1 MRDIIKKKKGAWIS
15 AVAVIV
21 FLTIILVTVL
31 IPVIG
36 EVHGEWIAMVV
47 LVLYALVIVAVI
59 LGIFI
64 ALKQRIIEIESG
76 EEEDA
81 KQY

>member
-36 EVHGEWIAMVV
+36 EVHGEWIAMGV

-64 ALKQRIIEIESG
+64 ALKQRIIELESG